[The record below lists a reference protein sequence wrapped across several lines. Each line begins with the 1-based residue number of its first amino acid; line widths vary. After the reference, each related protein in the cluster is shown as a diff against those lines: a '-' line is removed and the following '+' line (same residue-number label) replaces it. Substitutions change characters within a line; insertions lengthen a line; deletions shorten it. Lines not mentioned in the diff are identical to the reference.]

1 MALRSAL
8 ALTLLTGV
16 TGGLLQLT
24 PRPAQAQAQNQT
36 ATTTT
41 PTTEAA
47 PPDRPSPPDRLSPP
61 DRPSPAVA
69 CRRSGLA
76 EHPLRDNQGA
86 ALFYYGLPLEL
97 LDAEQRA
104 FLGSLFKG
112 AAGCTLSAGAA
123 RLGGQPGM
131 LVTLVY
137 ADGVSLQA
145 FCRGNSFKT
154 CLVRSRQANDPSPAW
169 SAGVLQVVK
178 PANGGTAAPANL
190 ETVEIEVVS
199 SDPRQPGKGKLQP
212 LGSFRAPAQL
222 LQAQPDGL

>member
-16 TGGLLQLT
+16 TGGLLRLALG
-24 PRPAQAQAQNQT
+24 PAQAQAQNQT
-36 ATTTT
+36 PPTATP

-47 PPDRPSPPDRLSPP
+47 PPDRPSPS
-61 DRPSPAVA
+61 VA
-69 CRRSGLA
+69 CRRTGLA

-104 FLGSLFKG
+104 FLGTLFKG

-123 RLGGQPGM
+123 KLGGQPGM
-131 LVTLVY
+131 LITLAY

-145 FCRGNSFKT
+145 FCRGSSFKT
-154 CLVRSRQANDPSPAW
+154 CLVRSRQASDPSPAW
-169 SAGVLQVVK
+169 SAGALQVLK

-190 ETVEIEVVS
+190 ETVEIELVS

>member
-1 MALRSAL
+1 MQL
-8 ALTLLTGV
+8 AEPHSSQLPGAPEEDPQEQPV
-16 TGGLLQLT
+16 QPGRPFVVIEEHQGGWSSRQVRGLT
-24 PRPAQAQAQNQT
+24 PALHQPG
-36 ATTTT
+36 
-41 PTTEAA
+41 
-47 PPDRPSPPDRLSPP
+47 
-61 DRPSPAVA
+61 AV
-69 CRRSGLA
+69 
-76 EHPLRDNQGA
+76 GA

-131 LVTLVY
+131 LVTLAY

-145 FCRGNSFKT
+145 FCRDNSFKT

-190 ETVEIEVVS
+190 ETVEIEVVR
-199 SDPRQPGKGKLQP
+199 SDPRQLGKGKLQP

>member
-36 ATTTT
+36 ATTTPT
-41 PTTEAA
+41 TTEAA
-47 PPDRPSPPDRLSPP
+47 PP

-131 LVTLVY
+131 LVTLAY

-145 FCRGNSFKT
+145 FCRDNSFKT

-190 ETVEIEVVS
+190 ETVEIEVVR
-199 SDPRQPGKGKLQP
+199 SDPRQLGKGKLQP